1 MLPTCSKTILHFIVM
16 VFLFGLYNQNWAK
29 KTLKLTLK
37 FISCVK
43 SSNEKQNWSLQLK
56 TDPKIVSVER
66 SLLKINENWKQ
77 YWKKKI
83 KNNCASKRPFF
94 PFFSVNLMSCCT
106 KKAFCFFWQERKK
119 KTEHITD
126 GKSIS
131 LGVCF
136 APCFTIE
143 LCLLLLTIRGM
154 PIFDNRDIAN
164 ENSWVHNKPHQ
175 PAIR

>member
-1 MLPTCSKTILHFIVM
+1 MKIESNIEKKDQKQLRFQETILPF
-16 VFLFGLYNQNWAK
+16 VFSELNVVLHE
-29 KTLKLTLK
+29 
-37 FISCVK
+37 K
-43 SSNEKQNWSLQLK
+43 SFL
-56 TDPKIVSVER
+56 
-66 SLLKINENWKQ
+66 
-77 YWKKKI
+77 
-83 KNNCASKRPFF
+83 
-94 PFFSVNLMSCCT
+94 
-106 KKAFCFFWQERKK
+106 CFLARKK